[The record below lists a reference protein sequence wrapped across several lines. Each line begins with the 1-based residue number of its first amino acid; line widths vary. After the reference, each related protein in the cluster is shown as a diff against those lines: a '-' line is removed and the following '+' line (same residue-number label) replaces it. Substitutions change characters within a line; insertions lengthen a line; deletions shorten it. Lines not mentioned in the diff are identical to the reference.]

1 MDDAEAVREC
11 LAGDRQA
18 FRHLVNRYQT
28 RALAHARALVGGE
41 AGAADAAQEAFLD
54 AFRSLARFDLEREFY
69 PWFYVLLRNRCF
81 KQRSR
86 PGTRHLGVLA
96 SDHEQESA
104 PATEPEAAGG
114 ASREEALDLRRA
126 ISRLDPS
133 DRELVL
139 LKHLE
144 GWTYEE
150 LSARLGI
157 PRGTVM
163 SRLFHARRRLQSLI
177 SGEES

>member
-1 MDDAEAVREC
+1 MDDAEAVRQC
-11 LAGDRQA
+11 LSGDRQA
-18 FRHLVNRYQT
+18 FRHLVHRYQA
-28 RALAHARALVGGE
+28 RALAHARALVGDD
-41 AGAADAAQEAFLD
+41 AGAADASQEAFLD
-54 AFRSLARFDLEREFY
+54 AFRSLARFDVEREFY

-86 PGTRHLGVLA
+86 PGTRL
-96 SDHEQESA
+96 ES
-104 PATEPEAAGG
+104 PPVTDSEAAGG
-114 ASREEALDLRRA
+114 SSREEAFDLRRA
-126 ISRLDPS
+126 IGRLDPS

-144 GWTYEE
+144 GWTYDE
-150 LSARLGI
+150 LSGRLGI

>member
-1 MDDAEAVREC
+1 MDDAEAVQQC

-18 FRHLVNRYQT
+18 FRHLVHRYQA
-28 RALAHARALVGGE
+28 RALAHARALVGDH

-54 AFRSLARFDLEREFY
+54 AFRSLAKFDVACEFY

-86 PGTRHLGVLA
+86 PGTR
-96 SDHEQESA
+96 QESA
-104 PATEPEAAGG
+104 PVTDSEAAGG
-114 ASREEALDLRRA
+114 PSREEALDLRRA

-139 LKHLE
+139 LKHVE

-150 LSARLGI
+150 LSGRLGI

-163 SRLFHARRRLQSLI
+163 SRLFYARRRLRSLI

>member
-1 MDDAEAVREC
+1 MDDAEAVRQC

-18 FRHLVNRYQT
+18 FRHLVHRYQA
-28 RALAHARALVGGE
+28 RALAHARALVGDE

-81 KQRSR
+81 KQQSR
-86 PGTRHLGVLA
+86 PGTR
-96 SDHEQESA
+96 QESA
-104 PATEPEAAGG
+104 PVTESEAAAG

-126 ISRLDPS
+126 IGRLEPA

-144 GWTYEE
+144 GWTYDE
-150 LSARLGI
+150 LADRLGI

-163 SRLFHARRRLQSLI
+163 SRLFYARRRLQSLI

>member
-1 MDDAEAVREC
+1 MDDAEAVRQC
-11 LAGDRQA
+11 LSGDRQA
-18 FRHLVNRYQT
+18 FRHLVQRYQA
-28 RALAHARALVGGE
+28 RALAHARALVGDD
-41 AGAADAAQEAFLD
+41 AGAADASQEAFLD
-54 AFRSLARFDLEREFY
+54 AFRSLAKFDVEREFY

-86 PGTRHLGVLA
+86 PGTR
-96 SDHEQESA
+96 QESA
-104 PATEPEAAGG
+104 PPTDSEATGG

-126 ISRLDPS
+126 IGRLDPS

-144 GWTYEE
+144 GWTYDE
-150 LSARLGI
+150 LSGRLGI

>member
-1 MDDAEAVREC
+1 MDDADAVRQC
-11 LAGDRQA
+11 LSGDPQA
-18 FRHLVNRYQT
+18 FRHLVHRYQA
-28 RALAHARALVGGE
+28 RALAHARALVGDDG
-41 AGAADAAQEAFLD
+41 GAADAAQEAFLD
-54 AFRSLARFDLEREFY
+54 AFRSLARFDVRREFY

-86 PGTRHLGVLA
+86 PGTR
-96 SDHEQESA
+96 QESA
-104 PATEPEAAGG
+104 PVTDVEAPGA

-126 ISRLDPS
+126 IERLDPS

-144 GWTYEE
+144 GWTYDE
-150 LSARLGI
+150 LSDRLGI

-163 SRLFHARRRLQSLI
+163 SRLFYARRRLQSLI

>member
-1 MDDAEAVREC
+1 MDDAEAVRQC
-11 LAGDRQA
+11 LSGDRQA
-18 FRHLVNRYQT
+18 FRHLVHSYQA
-28 RALAHARALVGGE
+28 RALAHARALVGDE
-41 AGAADAAQEAFLD
+41 AGAADASQEAFLD
-54 AFRSLARFDLEREFY
+54 AFRSLATFDVEREFY

-86 PGTRHLGVLA
+86 PGTR
-96 SDHEQESA
+96 QESA
-104 PATEPEAAGG
+104 PVPDSEAAVGS
-114 ASREEALDLRRA
+114 SREEALDLRRA
-126 ISRLDPS
+126 IARLDPS

-144 GWTYEE
+144 GWTYDE
-150 LSARLGI
+150 LSGRLGI